1 MAFSFNGTS
10 SYIDAASTP
19 ITAAPFTMACWFNPL
34 SATAGGVLMAIGN
47 SAAAGRFQL
56 AANGD
61 IVNDPITFYAEQGAA
76 NGTAS
81 ATGYILNTWQ
91 HAAGVCSGVASRSVF
106 LNGAQKATNTTSV
119 TPTSVNSI
127 MMGARWNAG
136 SRVGFLNGRLAE
148 AAVWNVALTDD
159 EVISLSK
166 GFAPYL
172 IRPSNLRFYNRCLQ
186 TPKDLSQ
193 GRTLA
198 QVAITNFDHPRIYG

>member
-1 MAFSFNGTS
+1 MAFSLNGTS
-10 SYIDAASTP
+10 SYIDTASTP

-34 SATAGGVLMAIGN
+34 SATLGGVLMAIGN
-47 SAAAGRFQL
+47 SAGADRFQL
-56 AANGD
+56 TANGD
-61 IVNDPITFYAEQGAA
+61 IVNDPITFYAQRGAA
-76 NGTAS
+76 NGTSS

-91 HAAGVCSGVASRSVF
+91 HAAGVCSGVTSRSVF
-106 LNGAQKATNTTSV
+106 LNGAQKNTNLTSV
-119 TPTSVNSI
+119 IPASLNSI
-127 MMGARWNAG
+127 VIGARWSAG
-136 SRVGFLNGRLAE
+136 ARGGFFDGRIAE

-172 IRPSNLRFYNRCLQ
+172 IRPSNLRFYDRCLQ

-193 GRTLA
+193 GITLS